1 MLFRFLFVVI
11 ALAAVGAGMLGLR
24 QQQLT
29 HKHAIAVQH
38 GQMRDHRTDIKDLQ
52 IRIEFLKEPA
62 QLREAIRQLDL
73 PLEPIGE
80 EPAAS
85 NDTLAEAGQ

>member
-24 QQQLT
+24 QQQLA
-29 HKHAIAVQH
+29 HMHAIAVQH
-38 GQMRDHRTDIKDLQ
+38 SQMRQHREAIKDLQ
-52 IRIEFLKEPA
+52 VRIEFLKEPA
-62 QLREAIRQLDL
+62 QLREAIRRLEL

-80 EPAAS
+80 EPAQPQ
-85 NDTLAEAGQ
+85 DTLAGTGQ